1 MKNGTI
7 FIQKPA
13 KSRSVYV
20 LSGFGYDPMYD
31 GKLTCIMSKLR
42 NMTLYRILNLN
53 SDVQINQ
60 ILTSPE
66 IIYKPAAV
74 DMTPESREN
83 MAIMDFQAQ
92 QMNQQYPNQ
101 NAPTTNLREYMSKLM
116 ENDRMMMVKA
126 RQQQTEENNE
136 LLINNPLM
144 RTKQSSQIMPL
155 NADILFDQTLPVRRT
170 DWRDINS
177 IIGDTIAS
185 VFGNTFIFFSNQ
197 YSLSFSPPSKKK
209 GIPWQYVSSLATRYA
224 RSVGHVEIT
233 DVTLRVT
240 VNDWR
245 DIISHVYTEIFNI
258 HLNEDVA
265 NPIRIRF
272 STYHREEFE
281 MLEKKRS
288 FGIITD
294 DEYITMSRSEM
305 GLDVLDQID
314 ELKKR
319 LHERDEEKKQERKEK
334 SKRDHFGL
342 GRSPR
347 KKKSKQSPSDEET
360 TKQPPQSEKAKT

>member
-144 RTKQSSQIMPL
+144 RTK
-155 NADILFDQTLPVRRT
+155 
-170 DWRDINS
+170 
-177 IIGDTIAS
+177 G
-185 VFGNTFIFFSNQ
+185 
-197 YSLSFSPPSKKK
+197 
-209 GIPWQYVSSLATRYA
+209 
-224 RSVGHVEIT
+224 
-233 DVTLRVT
+233 
-240 VNDWR
+240 
-245 DIISHVYTEIFNI
+245 
-258 HLNEDVA
+258 
-265 NPIRIRF
+265 
-272 STYHREEFE
+272 
-281 MLEKKRS
+281 
-288 FGIITD
+288 
-294 DEYITMSRSEM
+294 
-305 GLDVLDQID
+305 
-314 ELKKR
+314 
-319 LHERDEEKKQERKEK
+319 
-334 SKRDHFGL
+334 
-342 GRSPR
+342 
-347 KKKSKQSPSDEET
+347 
-360 TKQPPQSEKAKT
+360 